1 MSSKALSRGESTGIF
16 FDQQKEEELM
26 KKLATLL
33 SLCSL
38 VFFTVACVTHE
49 AKIQK
54 SGARLL
60 TQADL
65 EAIFSNEVT
74 FDFLTANQGRGS
86 TTYKPDGTCK
96 VSGNNFSDTGT
107 YWIENGQ
114 YCSKWDNIRKST
126 TCQRWYKIGDQE
138 FHQVDSAGNLSAKM
152 YLK

>member
-1 MSSKALSRGESTGIF
+1 VNRLAFF
-16 FDQQKEEELM
+16 FDQKEEELM
-26 KKLATLL
+26 KKLAVLL
-33 SLCSL
+33 SLCSFI
-38 VFFTVACVTHE
+38 FFMVACVTHE
-49 AKIQK
+49 AKIQE

-65 EAIFSNEVT
+65 EEIFSNEVT
-74 FDFLTANQGRGS
+74 FNFLTSSQRRGS

-96 VSGNNFSDTGT
+96 VSGDRFSDTGI

>member
-1 MSSKALSRGESTGIF
+1 
-16 FDQQKEEELM
+16 M
-26 KKLATLL
+26 KKWTALL

-38 VFFTVACVTHE
+38 VIFTIACVPHE
-49 AKIQK
+49 AKIQE

-65 EAIFSNEVT
+65 EAIFSKEVT
-74 FDFLTANQGRGS
+74 FNFLTSKQSRGE

-114 YCSKWDNIRKST
+114 YCSKWDIIRSSVK
-126 TCQRWYKIGDQE
+126 CQRWYKVGDKE
-138 FHQVDSAGNLSAKM
+138 FHQVDSAGNMAAKM